1 MKELDSLLAGLKASP
16 DDWNIRIEAIEF
28 LVRAGDK
35 EGARRLVREDT
46 SDRVNSHE
54 IQWRLHTAL
63 TKGLPPLSDEK
74 IENDSA
80 ASFDELAVNG
90 DRETELGEAAKAEA
104 HRDFETS
111 PRPEPEPAPGRKEA
125 ETPGGGAGALFEE
138 AGPVSGMSSPRT
150 KTVNETPKIRWE
162 AAAERWRNYD
172 GGLNLVEG
180 GRDLLPERDSLAPER
195 VSSIGVAAL
204 VHVVLFFLIGLAVI
218 EIPQEKPPQIVVSV
232 VHERPLDIVTPK
244 MVRPSLEVS
253 PSAAAASAINVI
265 TSIDDSSFSVPDL
278 DNSTSAF
285 VNAMLP
291 GIQPLGQ
298 GKSFSTDATKSSD
311 VNFFGISGSGN
322 KMVFV
327 IDATREMLVDEKGGM
342 TAFDNVKDEVGVMLT
357 TLNRNTHFNILLYEG
372 KRLIPFRDE
381 LVPGLPSNVRLALEW
396 LAPLNTDYDQL
407 GLPRAF
413 GASLS
418 VSDHEKLE
426 LQAVD
431 VAHYTKAIQ
440 KAMEWGAASIFCI
453 TSGYREMRRSL
464 TPEMRKELM
473 ENPPTPGTPGKIDAG
488 EAKRWN
494 DAVAK
499 TRAWLN
505 EENAARREKGISPK
519 VVVNFNQLVQ
529 SRTGATP
536 PRRRGGT
543 PASGGAMPNL
553 PPVTAGDIEEHI
565 KTLVKV
571 KYEEA
576 GLDEPGVHMV
586 VFLGED
592 ERIDNAEDH
601 FRRLTRQNAG
611 KLKILRGLSS
621 LNDVT
626 GDKD

>member
-16 DDWNIRIEAIEF
+16 HDWNIRIEAVEF

-46 SDRVNSHE
+46 SDEVNSHE

-63 TKGLPPLSDEK
+63 TKGLPPLPHETFG
-74 IENDSA
+74 EDSA
-80 ASFDELAVNG
+80 EPLDELVENPH
-90 DRETELGEAAKAEA
+90 RESELVEGAKED
-104 HRDFETS
+104 HRKDFETKLK
-111 PRPEPEPAPGRKEA
+111 PEPDPERKEM
-125 ETPGGGAGALFEE
+125 ETPGGGLTALVED
-138 AGPVSGMSSPRT
+138 AGPIAVASLPVT
-150 KTVNETPKIRWE
+150 KAVREAPVIRWE
-162 AAAERWRNYD
+162 AAVERWRNYD

-180 GRDLLPERDSLAPER
+180 GRDLLPERSSLAPER
-195 VSSIGVAAL
+195 ISSIGVAAL
-204 VHVVLFFLIGLAVI
+204 VHAVLFFLIGLAVI
-218 EIPQEKPPQIVVSV
+218 EIPREKPPQIVVSV

-244 MVRPSLEVS
+244 MVRPSVEVS

-265 TSIDDSSFSVPDL
+265 TSINESRFSVPDL
-278 DNSTSAF
+278 DHSTGAI

-372 KRLIPFRDE
+372 KRLISFRDE

-396 LAPLNTDYDQL
+396 LAPLNTDYAQL

-426 LQAVD
+426 LQAAD
-431 VAHYTKAIQ
+431 VAHYSKAIH

-453 TSGYREMRRSL
+453 TSGYGEMRRSL

-473 ENPPTPGTPGKIDAG
+473 ENPPTPGTPGKIDPG

-519 VVVNFNQLVQ
+519 VVVNFNRLVQ

-565 KTLVKV
+565 ETLVKL

-601 FRRLTRQNAG
+601 FRRLTRQNGG
-611 KLKILRGLSS
+611 KLKILRGLAS

-626 GDKD
+626 SGKD